1 MYTEADKGGILKN
14 LYDDFVSAE
23 NASLNTRYD
32 TILYIK
38 DYCEHSHE
46 DIMKEEQIKKDEA
59 QAVFLGK
66 DENGVAYY
74 HFKESL
80 SSSNLQAK
88 R

>member
-1 MYTEADKGGILKN
+1 MKN

-38 DYCEHSHE
+38 DYGEHSHE

-80 SSSNLQAK
+80 SSTNLQTK